1 MKSFITFLSILFII
15 GLTAASSAQNTPD
28 TKPSL
33 KKVGS
38 MQDNLILSLG
48 LTNWVTVPSQVE
60 VNILQSREFSL
71 MMMGERMI
79 PSGKLGFGFGLGF
92 SSQNVHSDAVLNTTI
107 DGSKSYFTKLHD
119 SLDYSVNKV
128 SLNFIDAQLELR
140 LHTAPNQK
148 ARRFKFSL
156 GLKGGVL
163 LQSHE
168 KFKDD
173 DATYKRSGIA
183 NLNKYQYGLV
193 SRLGYGNVAIG
204 GYYSLVEIFKVGKGP
219 ELVPYTIGIYLTL

>member
-1 MKSFITFLSILFII
+1 MKYSKSILSFLFII
-15 GLTAASSAQNTPD
+15 GLCNSVLAQTAPTST
-28 TKPSL
+28 PSL

-38 MQDNLILSLG
+38 MQDNLILSIG
-48 LTNWVTVPSQVE
+48 LTNWVTTPSQMD
-60 VNILQSREFSL
+60 VNIIQSREFGL

-79 PSGKLGFGFGLGF
+79 PSGKLGFGLGFGF
-92 SSQNVHSDAVLNTTI
+92 SSQNVHSDAMLNTTI

-119 SLDYSVNKV
+119 SLDYSINKI

-148 ARRFKFSL
+148 SKRFKFSL
-156 GLKGGVL
+156 GLKGGIL
-163 LQSHE
+163 LQSHV

-173 DATYKRSGIA
+173 DGTYKQSGIA

-193 SRLGYGNVAIG
+193 SRLGYGNLAIG

-219 ELVPYTIGIYLTL
+219 ELVPYTIGVYLTL